1 MKNRFEFK
9 PDEEIVTHSLILVE
23 QNERGIK
30 GKGEYRRSPAIR
42 NLYMNKYEFKMLKA
56 LADKYGVSMQAMIRM
71 MTCTSYLEVALD
83 ECPDLADLFTE
94 AEGQEKTK
102 TVEEKQTPADEDP
115 FVLFDLDEDELG
127 DAVDNFCF
135 KDDESENDKIKKTL
149 DSLIAAMKK
158 SDDFVRAQ
166 AIARNIGAK
175 ADLIKE
181 EADTCYEKIKEIM
194 KVSILSGEYMDVV
207 TQEIDEELKLLRK
220 VICEVVDE
228 AAAIKEVYEKL
239 NKNEREKLVNGIGRV
254 DESRS
259 KISRARNSLIRSC
272 SDLDSDYQDIVGL
285 MDREDEVLVACKSAL
300 EEIADILEIVKESL
314 PYPLNDLL
322 KEFTA

>member
-1 MKNRFEFK
+1 MKNRIEFK

-56 LADKYGVSMQAMIRM
+56 LAEKYGVSMQAMIRM

-127 DAVDNFCF
+127 NAIDGFCF
-135 KDDESENDKIKKTL
+135 KEDESENDKIKKTL

-158 SDDFVRAQ
+158 SDDFLKAQ
-166 AIARNIGAK
+166 VIARRIEAK
-175 ADLIKE
+175 ADLIKK
-181 EADTCYEKIKEIM
+181 EADNCYEKIKEIM
-194 KVSILSGEYMDVV
+194 KVSILSGEYMNVV
-207 TQEIDEELKLLRK
+207 TQEIDEELNSLRK

-228 AAAIKEVYEKL
+228 IVAINEVYEKL
-239 NKNEREKLVNGIGRV
+239 SKHEREKLVNGIGGV

-300 EEIADILEIVKESL
+300 EEIIDILRVVMESL
-314 PYPLNDLL
+314 PDPLNDLL

>member
-1 MKNRFEFK
+1 MKNRIEFK

-83 ECPDLADLFTE
+83 ECPYLSDLFTE

-102 TVEEKQTPADEDP
+102 AVEEKQTPADEDP

-127 DAVDNFCF
+127 DAIDGFCF
-135 KDDESENDKIKKTL
+135 KEDESENDKIKKTL

-158 SDDFVRAQ
+158 SDDFLKAQ
-166 AIARNIGAK
+166 VIARNIGAK

-207 TQEIDEELKLLRK
+207 EQEIDEELNSLRK

-228 AAAIKEVYEKL
+228 IVAINEVYEKL
-239 NKNEREKLVNGIGRV
+239 SKHEREKLVNGIGGV

-259 KISRARNSLIRSC
+259 KISRAICSLIRSC

-300 EEIADILEIVKESL
+300 EEIIDILRVVMESL
-314 PYPLNDLL
+314 PDPLNDLL